1 MLLWFCVQNMS
12 QQSDVADILG
22 GFKPVDA
29 QFVYFP
35 LYKEFE
41 DLFSRTF
48 SMKVFIF
55 VFYLYFMCNFVN
67 MLNVLMLNR
76 EM

>member
-1 MLLWFCVQNMS
+1 MS
-12 QQSDVADILG
+12 QQSDVADLLG

-48 SMKVFIF
+48 SKKVFIMF
-55 VFYLYFMCNFVN
+55 IWILGVVVVNGSICLLLY
-67 MLNVLMLNR
+67 R
-76 EM
+76 EI

>member
-1 MLLWFCVQNMS
+1 MS
-12 QQSDVADILG
+12 QQSGVADLLG

-48 SMKVFIF
+48 SKKVFIMF
-55 VFYLYFMCNFVN
+55 IWILGVVVVNGSICLLLY
-67 MLNVLMLNR
+67 R
-76 EM
+76 EI